1 MKPARPRA
9 GNQQCQK
16 HVQRFS
22 LTGSQSGQ
30 LYRSRETEE
39 TSGAR
44 RFISRQPN
52 CLHHKC
58 TAGRRKFLACSEV
71 HEILRGIWE
80 RSAKHDGWW
89 VGHYIL
95 MPDHVHLFARP
106 EIDASLM
113 ANWMLMWKS
122 VSSRRIAAALSFK
135 PPIWQADYFD
145 RYLRSA
151 ESYSEKW
158 QYVADNAVRAGLVS
172 GAEVWPYRGTIHDM
186 MF

>member
-1 MKPARPRA
+1 M
-9 GNQQCQK
+9 
-16 HVQRFS
+16 HS
-22 LTGSQSGQ
+22 
-30 LYRSRETEE
+30 
-39 TSGAR
+39 
-44 RFISRQPN
+44 
-52 CLHHKC
+52 
-58 TAGRRKFLACSEV
+58 SE
-71 HEILRGIWE
+71 
-80 RSAKHDGWW
+80 HDGWW

-145 RYLRSA
+145 RYLRCA
-151 ESYSEKW
+151 ERYSEKW
-158 QYVADNAVRAGLVS
+158 EYVAQNAVRAGLVRD
-172 GAEVWPYRGTIHDM
+172 AEAWPYRGTIHDM